1 MEKILSILLEEFREN
16 LLETKDSVLR
26 DITFPDVPNMINVAV
41 GVRRCGKTYLLFQK
55 IRELIASGISLNQIL
70 FLNFEDDRLLPMNQQ
85 GLGQLLDT
93 FYTIYPENHDRECYF
108 FLDEIQNIE
117 GWQLVVR
124 RFDDSKKVKMYLT
137 GSSSKLLSKE
147 IASSLRGRSISTEVF
162 PYSFLEYCKAQ
173 NIEMPNRPFG
183 KKVSDQF
190 YQHFRNYFSIGG
202 FPGIQHLHEDERRTI
217 LQGYVDTV
225 AFRDIVE
232 RYKIA
237 NTSLIKY
244 LIKSLIKNVAS
255 PFAVNKFYN
264 DTRSQGYNVG
274 KDTIYQYMEYV
285 EDSFLAFPVPIFS
298 ESIRKIQVN
307 PKKIYIIDNGLIRAN
322 RLSLSS
328 QWGHLFENQIYLDLR
343 RKGKK
348 ISYYLTKEG
357 CEIDFVVESL
367 DGSLELLQVVW
378 DINDKKTLDR
388 EKRALLQAE
397 KELKIKGRIITPQ
410 EYIFEYF

>member
-16 LLETKDSVLR
+16 LLETKDSILR
-26 DITFPDVPNMINVAV
+26 DVTFPDVPNMINVAV
-41 GVRRCGKTYLLFQK
+41 GVRRSGKTYLLFQK
-55 IRELIASGISLNQIL
+55 IRELIDSGISVNQIL

-85 GLGQLLDT
+85 GLGQILDT

-108 FLDEIQNIE
+108 FLDEIQNID

-124 RFDDSKKVKMYLT
+124 RFYDSKKVKIYLT

-147 IASSLRGRSISTEVF
+147 IATSLRGRSISTEVF
-162 PYSFLEYCKAQ
+162 PFSFLEYCKSQ
-173 NIEMPNRPFG
+173 KIEIPDRPFG
-183 KKVSDQF
+183 KKISDQF
-190 YQHFRNYFSIGG
+190 YQHFKNYFSIGG
-202 FPGIQHLHEDERRTI
+202 FPAIQHLHEEEKRAV

-225 AFRDIVE
+225 VFRDIVE

-237 NTSLIKY
+237 NISFIKY

-255 PFAVNKFYN
+255 LFAVNKFYN
-264 DTRSQGYNVG
+264 DTRSQGYSVG
-274 KDTIYQYMEYV
+274 KDTIYQYLEYI
-285 EDSFLAFPVPIFS
+285 EDSFLAFTVPIFS

-307 PKKIYIIDNGLIRAN
+307 PKKIYIVDNGIIRAN

-328 QWGHLFENQIYLDLR
+328 DWGHLFENQIYLDLR
-343 RKGKK
+343 RQGKK

-357 CEIDFVVESL
+357 YEIDFVVESL
-367 DGSLELLQVVW
+367 NGSLELLQAVW
-378 DINDKKTLDR
+378 DINDKNTLDR

-397 KELKIKGRIITPQ
+397 KELGIKGRIITPQ
-410 EYIFEYF
+410 DYIFEYF